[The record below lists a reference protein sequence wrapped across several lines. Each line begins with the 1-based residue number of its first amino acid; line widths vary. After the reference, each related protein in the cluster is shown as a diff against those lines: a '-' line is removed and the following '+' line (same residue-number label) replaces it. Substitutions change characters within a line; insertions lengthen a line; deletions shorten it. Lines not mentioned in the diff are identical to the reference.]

1 MSESRSA
8 LWDWASRAGAIEV
21 SEAFGELRQRI
32 DRAFDQVWRGFPLTP
47 TWSHGQFRPSADISE
62 TDREVRLSIELPGM
76 ERGDVEV
83 LVAEDIL
90 TIKGEKRSKKQK
102 EGRGYA
108 LTERSYGAFERN
120 FHLPTEVEPG
130 GASAAFESGVLTV
143 TVPKKAAAQKPVR
156 KIAVERAGPA
166 RAAARKKAPAGKS
179 VAGKKAAARK
189 PARKKAA
196 AG

>member
-1 MSESRSA
+1 MSEKRLA
-8 LWDWASRAGAIEV
+8 PWDWASGAGTIDV
-21 SEAFGELRQRI
+21 PEAFGELQRRI
-32 DRAFDQVWRGFPLTP
+32 DRAFDQAWHGFPLTP

-76 ERGDVEV
+76 ERDDVEV

-90 TIKGEKRSKKQK
+90 TIKGEKRSEKQK

-108 LTERSYGAFERN
+108 LRERSYGAFERN
-120 FHLPTEVEPG
+120 FHLPVEVEP
-130 GASAAFESGVLTV
+130 AKARAAFESGVLTV
-143 TVPKKAAAQKPVR
+143 TLPKKAAAKKRAR

-166 RAAARKKAPAGKS
+166 KAAAPKKPA
-179 VAGKKAAARK
+179 AGRKAAARK
-189 PARKKAA
+189 PARNKVA

>member
-1 MSESRSA
+1 MSENRSA
-8 LWDWASRAGAIEV
+8 PWDWARRAGAIDV
-21 SEAFGELRQRI
+21 LEAFGELRRSV
-32 DRAFDQVWRGFPLTP
+32 DLAFDQAWHGFPLTS
-47 TWSHGQFRPSADISE
+47 TWSHGRFRPSADMSE

-76 ERGDVEV
+76 ERDDVEI

-90 TIKGEKRSKKQK
+90 TIKGEKRSEKQK

-120 FHLPTEVEPG
+120 FHLPTEVDPG
-130 GASAAFESGVLTV
+130 GARAAFESGVLTV
-143 TVPKKAAAQKPVR
+143 TLPKKAAAKKPVR

-166 RAAARKKAPAGKS
+166 KAAARKKPA
-179 VAGKKAAARK
+179 AGKKAVARK